1 MISAKCPHC
10 KVGLKVDEARIPKGI
25 VSFKCP
31 KCKKEI
37 PISYLDQK
45 IGHGAD
51 VETLVVSPKAKD
63 KGLGRLFVL
72 PCADTPQQE
81 FQLNEGIV
89 IVGRKAKVSTATI
102 CIQTDDKT
110 MSRSHL
116 RIEVKKNPKG
126 NGYFHCISD
135 NNSKNHTL
143 YNGKCIE
150 DGDVVVLKDKDE
162 IVLGRTIIRFNE

>member
-1 MISAKCPHC
+1 MISVKCPHC
-10 KVGLKVDEARIPKGI
+10 KVGLKVDETKIPKSI

-45 IGHGAD
+45 IGQDD
-51 VETLVVSPKAKD
+51 VETLVVSPKAKQE
-63 KGLGRLFVL
+63 GLGRLTVL
-72 PCADTPQQE
+72 SDLDTPQQE
-81 FQLNEGIV
+81 FQLSEGLI

-116 RIEVKKNPKG
+116 RIEVKKNSKG
-126 NGYFHCISD
+126 KGYFYYLSD

-150 DGDVVVLKDKDE
+150 SGDVVVLKDNDE
-162 IVLGRTIIRFNE
+162 IVLGRTIVRFNE

>member
-1 MISAKCPHC
+1 MISVRCPHC
-10 KVGLKVDEARIPKGI
+10 KVGLKVDETKIPQDI

-45 IGHGAD
+45 IGQTD
-51 VETLVVSPKAKD
+51 DETLVVSPKK
-63 KGLGRLFVL
+63 KSSGLGYLTVL
-72 PCADTPQQE
+72 AALNTPQQE
-81 FQLNEGIV
+81 YQLSEGIV

-102 CIQTDDKT
+102 CILTDDKT
-110 MSRSHL
+110 MSRSHI

-126 NGYFHCISD
+126 NGYFHYLSD
-135 NNSKNHTL
+135 NNSKNQTL

-150 DGDVVVLKDKDE
+150 SGEVVVLKDNDE
-162 IVLGRTIIRFNE
+162 IVLGRTAIRFNE